1 MEDDAMDRTKRLS
14 QIDREIDRALGET
27 PPSALSAD
35 FTQRVSAAAL
45 RKGTPP
51 ARRVQLHDFVFPAA
65 LAGLTGG
72 AMLYVLPAT
81 SLIPPILDE
90 QTLTLTASALLMAAA
105 GLCAAWAFGQVR
117 ATLAERST
125 IPARTSSP
133 GRS

>member
-1 MEDDAMDRTKRLS
+1 MEDQAMDRTKRLD
-14 QIDREIDRALGET
+14 QIDREIDLALGEA
-27 PPSALSAD
+27 PPSGLSAD
-35 FTQRVSAAAL
+35 FTQRVSAQAL
-45 RKGTPP
+45 RG
-51 ARRVQLHDFVFPAA
+51 RVKLPDFVLPVA

-72 AMLYVLPAT
+72 ALLYVLPAT

-90 QTLTLTASALLMAAA
+90 QQLALTASAFLVAAA

-133 GRS
+133 ARS